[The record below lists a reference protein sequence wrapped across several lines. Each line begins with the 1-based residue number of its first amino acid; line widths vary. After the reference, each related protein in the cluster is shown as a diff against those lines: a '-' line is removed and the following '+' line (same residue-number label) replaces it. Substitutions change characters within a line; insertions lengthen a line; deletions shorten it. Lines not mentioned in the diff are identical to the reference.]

1 MKPNTVGFTAVLA
14 DDEELILKRLEE
26 SVNWEELNIRLVSL
40 AQNGKQALEAILT
53 FKPDLAVIDIRM
65 PEISG
70 LEVIQR
76 SRNAGIQTDFIILSG
91 YDDFSYAQ
99 EAIRY
104 GARAYLLKPVNSS
117 ELYDE
122 IYRICLEH
130 SRRKGPRISPLYQN
144 KLNVSFFN
152 KLIDSKI
159 LEPGIIQQILSSTEL
174 NISDS
179 PCYVCVIQFDD
190 DIPKKKPPLSADE
203 LTAALDRH
211 FAHEKH
217 VFWNYNARQVV
228 GIFNISSTLPFQNAM
243 GCLEVIRSLNL
254 SPPVIGIGDTVS
266 GLMEC
271 PYSYNRALTAM
282 TYQLYDDT
290 SRIFTSESICTIP
303 PTLKLSDIDYLPLI
317 QFIVKKDLEGIR
329 TYCNDFM
336 NRLLYVPAPP
346 PNYVFS
352 FCYALF
358 HQVEK
363 EFSDFSHNEI
373 TEIATAQDLYRFRKL
388 SQIRRWLIDSFCQL
402 SEFIDAVYG
411 YATPKYS
418 QAQKTAVESDDDLIR
433 SAKEFIHSNITNH
446 IKIEDIARHVHLSPS
461 YFAIYFKNKTDVNL
475 RDYLLAEKMEYARRA
490 LMNPDTSIRDVA
502 YDVGYG
508 DYRSFSRAFK
518 NVHGITPSDFQSKY
532 R

>member
-1 MKPNTVGFTAVLA
+1 MRFCAAYLNFVHTYFQRKEFIIMKPNTVGFTAVLA

-130 SRRKGPRISPLYQN
+130 SRRKGPRISRLYQN

-190 DIPKKKPPLSADE
+190 DIPK
-203 LTAALDRH
+203 
-211 FAHEKH
+211 
-217 VFWNYNARQVV
+217 
-228 GIFNISSTLPFQNAM
+228 
-243 GCLEVIRSLNL
+243 RS
-254 SPPVIGIGDTVS
+254 
-266 GLMEC
+266 
-271 PYSYNRALTAM
+271 R
-282 TYQLYDDT
+282 
-290 SRIFTSESICTIP
+290 
-303 PTLKLSDIDYLPLI
+303 
-317 QFIVKKDLEGIR
+317 
-329 TYCNDFM
+329 
-336 NRLLYVPAPP
+336 
-346 PNYVFS
+346 
-352 FCYALF
+352 
-358 HQVEK
+358 
-363 EFSDFSHNEI
+363 
-373 TEIATAQDLYRFRKL
+373 RF
-388 SQIRRWLIDSFCQL
+388 
-402 SEFIDAVYG
+402 
-411 YATPKYS
+411 P
-418 QAQKTAVESDDDLIR
+418 
-433 SAKEFIHSNITNH
+433 
-446 IKIEDIARHVHLSPS
+446 
-461 YFAIYFKNKTDVNL
+461 
-475 RDYLLAEKMEYARRA
+475 
-490 LMNPDTSIRDVA
+490 LMN
-502 YDVGYG
+502 
-508 DYRSFSRAFK
+508 
-518 NVHGITPSDFQSKY
+518 
-532 R
+532 

>member
-26 SVNWEELNIRLVSL
+26 SVNWEELNIQLVSL

-130 SRRKGPRISPLYQN
+130 SRRKGPRISRLYQN

-266 GLMEC
+266 SLMEC

-336 NRLLYVPAPP
+336 NRLHIILGYIQLGRPEEAEEENVARLLRRLTACPCFPHEIGLFLGYP
-346 PNYVFS
+346 LEDVRGFMENCGRNYRL
-352 FCYALF
+352 CGCW
-358 HQVEK
+358 K
-363 EFSDFSHNEI
+363 
-373 TEIATAQDLYRFRKL
+373 
-388 SQIRRWLIDSFCQL
+388 
-402 SEFIDAVYG
+402 VYG
-411 YATPKYS
+411 DPEAALRCFARYRKCARLYLQRYT
-418 QAQKTAVESDDDLIR
+418 EG
-433 SAKEFIHSNITNH
+433 HS
-446 IKIEDIARHVHLSPS
+446 LSRL
-461 YFAIYFKNKTDVNL
+461 T
-475 RDYLLAEKMEYARRA
+475 
-490 LMNPDTSIRDVA
+490 VA
-502 YDVGYG
+502 G
-508 DYRSFSRAFK
+508 
-518 NVHGITPSDFQSKY
+518 
-532 R
+532 

>member
-26 SVNWEELNIRLVSL
+26 SVNWEELNIQLVSL

-130 SRRKGPRISPLYQN
+130 SRRKGPRISRLYQN

-203 LTAALDRH
+203 LTADIAGDPVFPGRKPAAHTNAPCLGTEQKTLLAADR
-211 FAHEKH
+211 FIDRKRTGKQRRCA
-217 VFWNYNARQVV
+217 VQNRLSARQKTERQKKAKRAAAFAAFERA
-228 GIFNISSTLPFQNAM
+228 GRRMTARI
-243 GCLEVIRSLNL
+243 G
-254 SPPVIGIGDTVS
+254 PPQPHAVS
-266 GLMEC
+266 GALPIRTQHRKAVQRGGHVLRIRYAADSGLPPLRQPAADQKPVRHALRGRRLDTSPQRCGTNGHSHTFNPSPGPARPQEKSASTASAV
-271 PYSYNRALTAM
+271 PRAPSVTAM
-282 TYQLYDDT
+282 RQ
-290 SRIFTSESICTIP
+290 S
-303 PTLKLSDIDYLPLI
+303 
-317 QFIVKKDLEGIR
+317 
-329 TYCNDFM
+329 
-336 NRLLYVPAPP
+336 A
-346 PNYVFS
+346 
-352 FCYALF
+352 A
-358 HQVEK
+358 
-363 EFSDFSHNEI
+363 
-373 TEIATAQDLYRFRKL
+373 
-388 SQIRRWLIDSFCQL
+388 
-402 SEFIDAVYG
+402 AV
-411 YATPKYS
+411 
-418 QAQKTAVESDDDLIR
+418 
-433 SAKEFIHSNITNH
+433 
-446 IKIEDIARHVHLSPS
+446 
-461 YFAIYFKNKTDVNL
+461 
-475 RDYLLAEKMEYARRA
+475 
-490 LMNPDTSIRDVA
+490 
-502 YDVGYG
+502 
-508 DYRSFSRAFK
+508 
-518 NVHGITPSDFQSKY
+518 
-532 R
+532 